1 MIHHALAPTLALALL
16 VGARGAGADEPSAAD
31 VSAARDL
38 GRAGLRLA
46 DAGKC
51 EEAVQTLGRA
61 EKLYHAPTILGRL
74 GECEI
79 KLGKLVQGTEDLQ
92 RVVHEALPAN
102 PPPQFVKARA
112 RAQKVLDEARPK
124 IGRLKIVLVAPPR
137 VDVTIK
143 IDGEA
148 VSSAMVGA
156 ERPTDPGEHF
166 VEATAPGYLKSSE
179 TVVLK
184 EGGSDSVIL
193 ALKVDPE
200 APPPP
205 APDTGRKPPPAE
217 TSAAGTGSPRALRV
231 TGVVALGVGAAGLG
245 IGVVAG
251 VVAVGARSDLDR
263 QCPARTCPANGILG
277 SANTTAAVSTFG
289 FILGAVGVAAGVT
302 FLLWPAPASHAPDA
316 AWVRPYAT
324 PAELGVAGAF

>member
-1 MIHHALAPTLALALL
+1 MAHAALGPTLVCALL
-16 VGARGAGADEPSAAD
+16 LAVRGAGADEPSAAD
-31 VSAARDL
+31 VSAAREL

-51 EEAVQTLGRA
+51 EQAVQTLGRA

-92 RVVHEALPAN
+92 RVVHEALPPN

-112 RAQKVLDEARPK
+112 RAQKVLDDARPK
-124 IGRLKIVLVAPPR
+124 IGRLKIVLVAPPKIE
-137 VDVTIK
+137 VTIK

-148 VSSAMVGA
+148 VSSALVGE

-179 TVVLK
+179 TVMLK
-184 EGGSDSVIL
+184 EGGSDSVVL
-193 ALKVDPE
+193 SLKVDPE

-205 APDTGRKPPPAE
+205 TRDTRPPPPPAGA
-217 TSAAGTGSPRALRV
+217 TGTGAGSGRGLRV
-231 TGVVALGVGAAGLG
+231 SGVVALGVGAVGLG
-245 IGVVAG
+245 IGTVAG
-251 VVAVGARSDLDR
+251 VVAMGARSDLDR
-263 QCPARTCPANGILG
+263 QCPAKTCPPNGLLG
-277 SANTTAAVSTFG
+277 SANTMAGVSTFG
-289 FILGAVGVAAGVT
+289 FVLGAVGVAAGVT
-302 FLLWPAPASHAPDA
+302 FLLWPAPSAPAPNA
-316 AWVRPYAT
+316 AWVRPYAVPT
-324 PAELGVAGAF
+324 ELGVAGAF